1 MYTAQ
6 IKNKHGEI
14 LLLSGNESRWQIKGI
29 DGLGPARANLI
40 ITDLAGLDGG
50 RFNSSKLETRNI
62 VITLRLRGEVE
73 ANRLTLYR
81 YCQTKEI
88 CTFYFSNER
97 RSVYTRG
104 YVEADEI
111 DLFKKGQE
119 MQISIICPDPYFY
132 SISDE
137 KQELTYYI
145 PLFEFPFAIDED
157 DPVQFS
163 EYIGYT
169 GVPVMNDS
177 ETETGVIFNIS
188 CLDDISSLIIGD
200 TTTEEFLKL
209 NYPFLA
215 GDVITI
221 NTNRGQKAIRLLRGG
236 VESNIFSALDVP
248 DSKFLQLAPGQNLFT
263 YAVDNG
269 DGRGKVKIMMSFNKK
284 YEGV

>member
-14 LLLSGNESRWQIKGI
+14 LLLSGTESRWQIKNI
-29 DGLGPARANLI
+29 DGLGPTRANLI

-73 ANRLTLYR
+73 ANRLTIYR

-88 CTFYFSNER
+88 CTFYFSNGR

-104 YVEADEI
+104 YVEADEVN
-111 DLFKKGQE
+111 LFKKGQE

-132 SISDE
+132 SVSDE
-137 KQELTYYI
+137 RQELTYYV
-145 PLFEFPFAIDED
+145 PLFEFPFAINED

-177 ETETGVIFNIS
+177 ETETGVNFTIS
-188 CLDDISSLIIGD
+188 CLVDLSEIIIGD
-200 TTTEEFLKL
+200 TTTGEYMKL
-209 NYPFLA
+209 SHTFLA
-215 GDVITI
+215 GDVISI
-221 NTNRGQKAIRLLRGG
+221 NTNRGQKAIRLLRAG
-236 VESNIFSALDVP
+236 VESNIFYALDVP

-269 DGRGKVKIMMSFNKK
+269 DGRGKVKIIMSFNKK